1 MASIGDRLQ
10 SARTRLFV
18 GRDPELQQFRSALTA
33 EPPPFNVLHVF
44 GPGGVG
50 KTELLQAFAR
60 CCDDTNVPCVQLDT
74 RDVDPT
80 PDAFRTALRNA
91 LGLDPDRAVLPA
103 LGTEDDRVVLLLDTV
118 ETIEALDDWLRTHF
132 LPDLPE
138 HVVVVMAG
146 RNEPAAAWRTDPG
159 WRALVHTMPLRN
171 LDAEA
176 GARLLRRRNV
186 PPDQHD
192 AILRFTHGHPLATA
206 LVADLMDQR
215 GTDTF
220 EPTDAPN
227 VLSTLLER
235 FVQKVPG
242 PAHRAALETAALVRS
257 TTEPVLRAALDVSDA
272 HELFE
277 WLRSLSFVRPG
288 ERGLVLHTLVRNAL
302 AADLRW
308 RNPERH
314 DTLHE
319 RARQFYTDRLKDAP
333 TRALPDLLSDLTVLL
348 RDHPFIRPFF
358 DRLRS
363 QWDEAEGLIEDGL
376 RDNDRPVLREMAAA
390 QEGAAA
396 ADLAQ
401 HWMDR
406 QPEGVHVYRDGTG
419 TPVGFLLTVALDA
432 AAPEARAADPVAQ
445 HVWTHL
451 EAHAPLRP
459 GERASL
465 FRFWMAR
472 DTGQAPSPVQSLIFI
487 RQVRHYLQTPAL
499 AYSALACRP
508 SDTWDALFR
517 YADMDALS
525 DAPIEAGGRPY
536 AVYGH
541 DWRARPPA
549 QWLDRLAERGF
560 DTTPEDPPSAA
571 EDRVIVLSRSDFDDA
586 LTDAFKNRHR
596 PDQLGDNPLLYSRL
610 VTDAVGRTAD
620 VPERIEALCTLLDD
634 TAEQLAADPRDEKYY
649 RAVHRTYLKPAP
661 TQEQAAE
668 QLGVPFSTF
677 RRHLSRGLDRVADI
691 LWEQE
696 VGTAAP

>member
-18 GRDPELQQFRSALTA
+18 GRHQERRQFRDALTTS
-33 EPPPFNVLHVF
+33 PPPFNVLHVF

-60 CCDDTNVPCVQLDT
+60 CCDEIDVPYVQLDT

-80 PDAFRTALRNA
+80 PDAFRTALRDA
-91 LGLDPDRAVLPA
+91 VGLAPDRTVLPA
-103 LGTEDDRVVLLLDTV
+103 LGAEDDRAVLLLDTV

-138 HVVVVMAG
+138 HIIIVMAG
-146 RNEPAAAWRTDPG
+146 RHEPAAAWRTDPG

-176 GARLLRRRNV
+176 GARLLLRRNV

-220 EPTDAPN
+220 EPTDAPD
-227 VLSTLLER
+227 VLNTLLER
-235 FVQKVPG
+235 FVQKVPS
-242 PAHRAALETAALVRS
+242 PAHRAALETAALVRH
-257 TTEPVLRAALDVSDA
+257 TTEAVLRATLDRDDA
-272 HELFE
+272 HDLFE
-277 WLRSLSFVRPG
+277 WLRTLSFMRPG
-288 ERGLVLHTLVRNAL
+288 ERGLVPHALVRNAL

-308 RNPERH
+308 RHPERH

-333 TRALPDLLSDLTVLL
+333 ARTVPNLLSDLTVLL

-363 QWDEAEGLIEDGL
+363 QWDEAEGLIEDEL
-376 RDNDRPVLREMAAA
+376 RDDDRPVLREMVAT
-390 QEGAAA
+390 QEGPAA
-396 ADLAQ
+396 ADLAR

-406 QPEGVHVYRDGTG
+406 QPEGIHVYRDGTG
-419 TPVGFLLTVALDA
+419 TPVGFLLTIALDA
-432 AAPEARAADPVAQ
+432 AAPEA
-445 HVWTHL
+445 
-451 EAHAPLRP
+451 
-459 GERASL
+459 
-465 FRFWMAR
+465 
-472 DTGQAPSPVQSLIFI
+472 
-487 RQVRHYLQTPAL
+487 
-499 AYSALACRP
+499 
-508 SDTWDALFR
+508 
-517 YADMDALS
+517 
-525 DAPIEAGGRPY
+525 
-536 AVYGH
+536 
-541 DWRARPPA
+541 
-549 QWLDRLAERGF
+549 
-560 DTTPEDPPSAA
+560 
-571 EDRVIVLSRSDFDDA
+571 
-586 LTDAFKNRHR
+586 
-596 PDQLGDNPLLYSRL
+596 
-610 VTDAVGRTAD
+610 RTAD

-634 TAEQLAADPRDEKYY
+634 TAERLAVDPRDEKYY

-677 RRHLSRGLDRVADI
+677 RRHLNQGLDRVSDI
-691 LWEQE
+691 LWDR
-696 VGTAAP
+696 GGGLTSNCR